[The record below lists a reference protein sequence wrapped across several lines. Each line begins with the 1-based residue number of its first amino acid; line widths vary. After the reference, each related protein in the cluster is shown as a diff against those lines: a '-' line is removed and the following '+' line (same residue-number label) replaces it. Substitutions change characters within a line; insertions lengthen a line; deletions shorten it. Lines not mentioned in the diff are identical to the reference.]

1 MTIFHW
7 NYHRL
12 KIEFW
17 RFWTITSTMKNWL
30 AILTNFQKSL
40 NFDVEIP
47 SIKMT
52 ENLINFK
59 IRFLILTIFHWN
71 SRNLNFDHF
80 NEFQKSLDF
89 DHFNKFS
96 KIFEFWR
103 FWLTVYRVEL
113 CVVFHLQWRL
123 FPLLKLKEIFVNEF
137 VFYVWRP
144 HRWNCNCRI
153 HCFSP
158 F

>member
-1 MTIFHW
+1 M
-7 NYHRL
+7 
-12 KIEFW
+12 
-17 RFWTITSTMKNWL
+17 
-30 AILTNFQKSL
+30 
-40 NFDVEIP
+40 
-47 SIKMT
+47 
-52 ENLINFK
+52 
-59 IRFLILTIFHWN
+59 
-71 SRNLNFDHF
+71 NFDHF

-158 F
+158 FLSWLLMSKVVFVYFSTIYQLCRRCCKCKNEILTLSKHEKLTRGCVIYVILVPLKVIPDLKWLG